1 MIKLCYNLLI
11 INILMV
17 FFMQVYANNNSTKI
31 IAHIKLTLDNQ
42 PIIIELFDN
51 SASRQLL
58 KQLPLSLTLSDFAG
72 EEKIAYLPN
81 KLILQDTPK
90 ASTIPSD
97 FTYYAPWGNLAI
109 FYKGYGQAEGVYAL
123 GRIKDGKELL
133 AQLKQNTT
141 VTLEYID

>member
-1 MIKLCYNLLI
+1 
-11 INILMV
+11 
-17 FFMQVYANNNSTKI
+17 MQVYANNNSTKI